1 MVVAWRPIETAPR
14 DGTPILIFQPN
25 GGCRLGA
32 DYRDH
37 YMPPGALQ
45 PGEFSYKLDDPRLM
59 FYDDGR
65 WAIGYWRP
73 WGGWGNRNCSEVDP
87 THWRPLPEPPASTLS
102 ALSGEEDQGVRAS
115 VSQSGSALHGA
126 PSGSE
131 PSGPIT
137 GNAGLFPGVPQPLRS
152 DLQFITAALST
163 YDGGPASADV
173 HDAWGRITDQLGTE
187 PSATHRNCV
196 GCGAASTLENLVGWT
211 LDQDTRQRWCPA
223 CAQPSAAG
231 EP

>member
-1 MVVAWRPIETAPR
+1 MVVEALRPFAEEWVSWSPEE
-14 DGTPILIFQPN
+14 N
-25 GGCRLGA
+25 GGYVVPDC
-32 DYRDH
+32 
-37 YMPPGALQ
+37 
-45 PGEFSYKLDDPRLM
+45 
-59 FYDDGR
+59 
-65 WAIGYWRP
+65 
-73 WGGWGNRNCSEVDP
+73 
-87 THWRPLPEPPASTLS
+87 RPLDVVPDRLTVGDLRLAASTLS